1 MQAANDSYNGTM
13 FDFGNPVLKQTV
25 PIIAVFV
32 ISYFVVFAMCVVGN
46 VLVCFVVLKIPRM
59 RNVTNFF
66 ILNLSV
72 SDLLVAV
79 FCMPFTLVDNIIRG
93 WPFGN
98 VMCKLTPAVQIVSV
112 TASVFTLVAIAL
124 DRYYAIIYPTEPKF
138 TIKRTMYVIAGVW
151 ILAIIVAIPQVLLI
165 QDGRFPREGDVIYLH
180 ICEEP
185 YPYWRKAYTTVLFGL
200 CYICPLMVIM
210 YLYARIGYSVWIKPT
225 PGGDKASK
233 EAKSLAMSKKMRV
246 IKMLVT
252 VVILFTIS
260 WLPIHVIT
268 MINDYATLSDGRR
281 DIIYVYIYPVAHWLI
296 YFNSSVNP
304 IIYGYF
310 NQNFRVAFKTLL
322 LTRRGVG
329 ALQADMSNANG
340 AHTARHSRSPNPR
353 SASRS
358 PRPVAS
364 PMPRSPMVD
373 TQIKSLP
380 DVN

>member
-1 MQAANDSYNGTM
+1 MQVANDSFNVTM
-13 FDFGNPVLKQTV
+13 FDFSNPILKQTV
-25 PIIAVFV
+25 PIISVFV
-32 ISYFVVFAMCVVGN
+32 LSYFVVFAMCVVGN

-66 ILNLSV
+66 IFNLSV

-79 FCMPFTLVDNIIRG
+79 FCMPFTLVDNIIKG
-93 WPFGN
+93 WPFGD
-98 VMCKLTPAVQIVSV
+98 VMCKLSPAVQIVSV

-138 TIKRTMYVIAGVW
+138 TIRRTMYVIAGVW
-151 ILAIIVAIPQVLLI
+151 ILAIIVAIPQILLI
-165 QDGRFPREGDVIYLH
+165 QQTRWPKEGNIIYLH

-185 YPYWRKAYTTVLFGL
+185 YPYWRKVYTTVLFGL

-210 YLYARIGYSVWIKPT
+210 YLYVRIGYSVWIKPT

-233 EAKSLAMSKKMRV
+233 EAKSLAMSKKIRV

-260 WLPIHVIT
+260 WLPIHAIT
-268 MINDYATLSDGRR
+268 MINDYATLSADRQN
-281 DIIYVYIYPVAHWLI
+281 IIWVYIYPVAHWLI

-322 LTRRGVG
+322 LSRRGVG
-329 ALQADMSNANG
+329 ALQDMSHANG
-340 AHTARHSRSPNPR
+340 AHTNRHNSRSPNPR

-358 PRPVAS
+358 PRPAPS
-364 PMPRSPMVD
+364 PMPRSPMLE
-373 TQIKSLP
+373 TQNKSLP
-380 DVN
+380 EVN

>member
-1 MQAANDSYNGTM
+1 MQTANESFNVTM
-13 FDFGNPVLKQTV
+13 FDFSNPILKQTV
-25 PIIAVFV
+25 PIISVFV
-32 ISYFVVFAMCVVGN
+32 LSYFVVFAMCVVGN

-72 SDLLVAV
+72 SDLLVSV
-79 FCMPFTLVDNIIRG
+79 FCMPFTLVDNIIKG
-93 WPFGN
+93 WPFGD
-98 VMCKLTPAVQIVSV
+98 VMCKLSPAVQIVSV

-138 TIKRTMYVIAGVW
+138 TIRRTMYVIAGVW
-151 ILAIIVAIPQVLLI
+151 ILAIIVAIPQILLI
-165 QDGRFPREGDVIYLH
+165 QEGRWPREGDVILLH
-180 ICEEP
+180 LCEEP

-200 CYICPLMVIM
+200 CYICPLLVIM
-210 YLYARIGYSVWIKPT
+210 YLYVRIGYSVWIKPT

-233 EAKSLAMSKKMRV
+233 EAKSLAMSKKVRV
-246 IKMLVT
+246 IKMLLT

-268 MINDYATLSDGRR
+268 MINDYATLSADRQN
-281 DIIYVYIYPVAHWLI
+281 IIWVYIYPVAHWLI

-310 NQNFRVAFKTLL
+310 NQNFRTAFKTLL
-322 LTRRGVG
+322 LSRRGVG
-329 ALQADMSNANG
+329 ALQDMSNANG
-340 AHTARHSRSPNPR
+340 AHTNRHHSRSPNPR

-358 PRPVAS
+358 PRPGVS
-364 PMPRSPMVD
+364 PKQRGLVVE
-373 TQIKSLP
+373 TRNKSLP